1 MKINCTITLHIT
13 TINETNQHVSVIF
26 FPYHEQPHP
35 PPPKNVELLKW
46 NIFKN
51 PAYNNYFRCCIL

>member
-35 PPPKNVELLKW
+35 PPPKNVELLK
-46 NIFKN
+46 
-51 PAYNNYFRCCIL
+51 